1 MLYKESPMVRNQGD
15 AIGVLVGAPKP
26 YVLSLQIQHEIAALC
41 SVSDDEVKDN
51 ATSCRSIWKP
61 SHGYNGLLYR
71 VSESA
76 IVLSSHDG
84 EVAVELR
91 KIFRVPVADQSM
103 YFVCAKPFRVL
114 GFSGCGGK
122 LVQEGDQ
129 INVFPVESIS
139 RKVILAKDEDV
150 GGHPSYLVVDYMR
163 RIFSVTQGTIVVPY
177 CPCINDMVY
186 VRGDNEDTTWKAR
199 VVDYDI
205 RRRAITGRFFERR
218 DDALWVP
225 EGTRN
230 QEISFDSILGVVQG
244 DWENPFTLWRD
255 A

>member
-1 MLYKESPMVRNQGD
+1 MVHNQGN

-26 YVLSLQIQHEIAALC
+26 YVLPHQIQHEIAALC
-41 SVSDDEVKDN
+41 SVPDDEVKDS

-61 SHGYNGLLYR
+61 SHGFNGLLYR

-84 EVAVELR
+84 EVVVELR

-103 YFVCAKPFRVL
+103 YFVCAKPFRVV

-150 GGHPSYLVVDYMR
+150 AGHPS
-163 RIFSVTQGTIVVPY
+163 
-177 CPCINDMVY
+177 
-186 VRGDNEDTTWKAR
+186 
-199 VVDYDI
+199 
-205 RRRAITGRFFERR
+205 
-218 DDALWVP
+218 
-225 EGTRN
+225 
-230 QEISFDSILGVVQG
+230 
-244 DWENPFTLWRD
+244 
-255 A
+255 